1 MGEQCE
7 GQTKTGKLPKFIA
20 RHPCKFKPSELE
32 VTFCHC
38 RSTTRVP
45 SDPAMEGSEELLN
58 EVSCWDLSSDAKL
71 LEALNRFSTSIC
83 QKSKAFRDTV
93 DNLHYNTVEAECNL
107 RNTFNEF
114 LTLADTQFIENV
126 RFRFNH
132 I

>member
-1 MGEQCE
+1 M
-7 GQTKTGKLPKFIA
+7 
-20 RHPCKFKPSELE
+20 
-32 VTFCHC
+32 
-38 RSTTRVP
+38 
-45 SDPAMEGSEELLN
+45 DGSEELLN

-71 LEALNRFSTSIC
+71 LKALNRFSTSIC
-83 QKSKAFRDTV
+83 QKSKALLDTV
-93 DNLHYNTVEAECNL
+93 DNLHYDMVEAECDL